1 MSVLIINNF
10 SKRKLFQEKSVT
22 LPFQEFF
29 DSIIDNSIYRKVSS
43 LTFKNMDLLENLKKM
58 T

>member
-1 MSVLIINNF
+1 MSVFIINNF
-10 SKRKLFQEKSVT
+10 SRRKLFQEKSVA